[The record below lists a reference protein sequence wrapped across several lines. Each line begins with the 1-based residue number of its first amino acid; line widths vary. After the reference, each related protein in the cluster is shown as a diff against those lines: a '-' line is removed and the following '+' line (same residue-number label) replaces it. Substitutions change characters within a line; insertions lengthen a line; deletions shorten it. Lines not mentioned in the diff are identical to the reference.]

1 MVAQRAVPNA
11 AKTLLINEDKPQ
23 ICGDCRGVLDRLAG
37 ANVVGHP
44 LQALKEIQS
53 KAMDQTNQS
62 DDAEGDPNG
71 NALDRLQL
79 HCGQENKKT
88 RATQGCSGWFKEAVR
103 LAPASP
109 VRLSVTR
116 YLPWLEKRS
125 KWCGPP

>member
-11 AKTLLINEDKPQ
+11 AKTLLIDEDKTQ
-23 ICGDCRGVLDRLAG
+23 IGGDCGGVLDRLAG
-37 ANVVGHP
+37 ANIVGHP

-88 RATQGCSGWFKEAVR
+88 RATQGCSGLLNLPQAATTC
-103 LAPASP
+103 LAIC
-109 VRLSVTR
+109 
-116 YLPWLEKRS
+116 K
-125 KWCGPP
+125 